1 MEKTPNKM
9 TGGTVG
15 AMAQQ
20 IGAIDQTT
28 GMPVNQM
35 QQSPINPMALGGFDP
50 QSLTGVPQPA
60 QSFNNIMSQNK

>member
-1 MEKTPNKM
+1 MPD
-9 TGGTVG
+9 GTVMPG
-15 AMAQQ
+15 ASHSPTEMMQ
-20 IGAIDQTT
+20 GIDPIT